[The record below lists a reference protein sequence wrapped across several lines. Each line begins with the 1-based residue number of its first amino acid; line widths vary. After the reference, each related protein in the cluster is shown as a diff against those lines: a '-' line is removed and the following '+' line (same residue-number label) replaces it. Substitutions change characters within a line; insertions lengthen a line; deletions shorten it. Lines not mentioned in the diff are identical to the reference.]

1 MHAKDAL
8 GASQS
13 TLESKNFIFD
23 PALPDSFVAQTKQT
37 MVFRIKR
44 IVSLLSFSV
53 FLSCHIHDGL
63 SQGANLAPS
72 PESSN
77 CDKFKYEEWLKM
89 QEKEGGDTNQQALD
103 KLETSCRKQLDD
115 LTRRCLV
122 LQLCINDGLLCA
134 IRNV

>member
-1 MHAKDAL
+1 MSMCACVRMHWAHRKAPWNQRYHFRSSSSRL
-8 GASQS
+8 TPLLHRQ
-13 TLESKNFIFD
+13 
-23 PALPDSFVAQTKQT
+23 KQT

-44 IVSLLSFSV
+44 IVSLLSLV

-89 QEKEGGDTNQQALD
+89 QERGWGHKS
-103 KLETSCRKQLDD
+103 TSFGQ
-115 LTRRCLV
+115 
-122 LQLCINDGLLCA
+122 
-134 IRNV
+134 IRNIMP